1 MIKQIGLPLR
11 GRPILLITRMITD
24 RIGLHSILLP
34 LLILVVPSCDSN
46 IRFVYFRA
54 KGARARVHF
63 PATYFFYFVARF
75 AQTPSLFF
83 VNIMKEKDIITQKR
97 PVT

>member
-1 MIKQIGLPLR
+1 M
-11 GRPILLITRMITD
+11 
-24 RIGLHSILLP
+24 
-34 LLILVVPSCDSN
+34 PSCDSN

-63 PATYFFYFVARF
+63 PATYFLYFVVRF

-83 VNIMKEKDIITQKR
+83 VNIMQEKTSKRTNVQLRYYRFKWGKKEQILSEVCMIKKGLRVLFT
-97 PVT
+97 

>member
-1 MIKQIGLPLR
+1 MGYMKFP
-11 GRPILLITRMITD
+11 P
-24 RIGLHSILLP
+24 
-34 LLILVVPSCDSN
+34 
-46 IRFVYFRA
+46 FFRA

-63 PATYFFYFVARF
+63 PATYFLYFVAPF

-83 VNIMKEKDIITQKR
+83 ANIMKEKDIKTQKR